1 MENSSL
7 PAQGGEGDFLHLL
20 GLCCSLRFLHRDQPQ
35 AVSRGR
41 NQAGGEPR
49 QKEGTTYSTGCS
61 SLCTAAWLP
70 PSLEPKTCHQPAL
83 KHTTY
88 LSADSPAEQEQR
100 QLCVRAL
107 CLQPRCVKLS
117 FNLPWGCSYL

>member
-49 QKEGTTYSTGCS
+49 QKEGTTYSTGHK
-61 SLCTAAWLP
+61 AAV
-70 PSLEPKTCHQPAL
+70 
-83 KHTTY
+83 
-88 LSADSPAEQEQR
+88 LSAR
-100 QLCVRAL
+100 QPGSLH
-107 CLQPRCVKLS
+107 P
-117 FNLPWGCSYL
+117 